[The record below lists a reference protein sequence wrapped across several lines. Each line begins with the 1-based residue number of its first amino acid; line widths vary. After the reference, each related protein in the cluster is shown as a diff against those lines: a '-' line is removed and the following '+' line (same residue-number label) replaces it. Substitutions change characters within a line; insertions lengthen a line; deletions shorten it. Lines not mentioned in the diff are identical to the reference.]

1 MPDAATPAMIRRT
14 GPRGL
19 SDPDPPGGPQEGAG
33 DSARAGRSYPT
44 GRIQRA
50 AESRES
56 NNPGMDAFHSPSH
69 IRRLLLPLTAG
80 FCAVA
85 LVSGCSD
92 TGSASPKTGPT
103 ASASAA
109 RTGGDL
115 QSEYQAVI
123 KNVLPSVVQIETS
136 SGLGS
141 GVVYDSKGHI
151 VTNAH
156 VIGSDTTFKVTV
168 ATGEKVL
175 KASLVA
181 SYPEQDLAV
190 LELDTAP
197 DGLKP
202 AKFGDS
208 EKVEV
213 GQIVLAMGSPLGLS
227 SSVTQGIVSALGRT
241 VSESRAGGGTGATIA
256 NMVQTSAAINPGNS
270 GGALVNLDS
279 EVIGI
284 PTLAAVDTQMGDTS
298 APGIGF
304 AIPVSMV
311 KTVADQI
318 IKSGKV
324 TDSGRAALNITGRTV
339 VDQNYLPA
347 GVALVSVT
355 KGGAAEKAGL
365 RAGDIITKIG
375 DQPVMTIT
383 SLSQALASDKPGQ
396 KVGVTYLRNGAEKTA
411 QVTLG
416 EI

>member
-1 MPDAATPAMIRRT
+1 
-14 GPRGL
+14 
-19 SDPDPPGGPQEGAG
+19 
-33 DSARAGRSYPT
+33 
-44 GRIQRA
+44 
-50 AESRES
+50 
-56 NNPGMDAFHSPSH
+56 MDAFHSPSH